1 MMVQFAVLLLCVLG
15 LSAGFPLAPPPSPAA
30 PGNTLLIPVTIMSSY
45 GPQVVLIPVNTA
57 QWNMQRNTIPTPPS
71 AQTYTLTQP
80 QHQVKNENAAQAE
93 NVNSPFLQPDTP
105 TDPALDT
112 HTLPLPPE
120 AALPQGQVFPM
131 WNSIPIVPL
140 QPSLTGQT
148 VFPSLLTP
156 AGGVGG
162 QTQVVSIIRPGLL
175 SNSESSEEG
184 DANQVIYLLPVSAE
198 IPNMGIAEGGQGGLD
213 INADPNANP
222 DPNLGYLQNPTP
234 SPTPLAGLQ
243 ETPAPLGKA
252 PPVVSATERPS
263 AGVQQNS
270 ARGSAG
276 SRAGAGGDVPEG
288 TANPCPQKGKRAS
301 LRAKGP
307 SL

>member
-120 AALPQGQVFPM
+120 AALPQGQVNDIF
-131 WNSIPIVPL
+131 I
-140 QPSLTGQT
+140 
-148 VFPSLLTP
+148 
-156 AGGVGG
+156 AD
-162 QTQVVSIIRPGLL
+162 

-252 PPVVSATERPS
+252 PPTVSATERPS

-276 SRAGAGGDVPEG
+276 GRAGAGGDVPEG
-288 TANPCPQKGKRAS
+288 TANPCPQKGKRSS